1 MKKFTTTVG
10 VIRDINEKE
19 LSELQKSY
27 REYFASKM
35 QKFGVKSPAELDD
48 AKKKEF
54 FNEITKDWEKGKGA
68 TEAGKKDVEEHG
80 VKESVNEANQEEQ
93 IKKECISKLSDFFGC
108 APGNL
113 SKFKFDGNDDIKE
126 LTKALRSTSDEGTA
140 QYYRVAI
147 LMAKRDL
154 GIRESEEVNGVKES
168 EELNEA
174 GVSDS
179 ADNLADSLKKNESHF
194 ATFLKPKKMNVEL
207 SGNVVTLT
215 PASKSFTITA
225 DYNKK
230 TVIATAKPAYPESVS
245 YVEILEFFKSRT
257 GFSVTNESEEEGIN
271 MSDESITEG
280 NPFIFA
286 AAKAKKSGKDEFE
299 FKGKKYKV
307 TLTADTGVKE
317 GNAFGNAVKKAKED
331 GESEFELDG
340 KKYKVK
346 ESGESEFE
354 LEGKKYK
361 IEESG
366 ETEKSNN

>member
-27 REYFASKM
+27 REYFGAKM
-35 QKFGVKSPAELDD
+35 EKFGVKSPAELTEDQ
-48 AKKKEF
+48 KKDF

-80 VKESVNEANQEEQ
+80 V
-93 IKKECISKLSDFFGC
+93 
-108 APGNL
+108 
-113 SKFKFDGNDDIKE
+113 
-126 LTKALRSTSDEGTA
+126 T
-140 QYYRVAI
+140 
-147 LMAKRDL
+147 
-154 GIRESEEVNGVKES
+154 ES

-257 GFSVTNESEEEGIN
+257 GFSVTNESEEVNEGVYSKTTKKFDLETAKKKTGQILSVIRSGAGIGFCQIN
-271 MSDESITEG
+271 KEGDKAFLIIKADKDDQYDIEKILSESEVIDESKVNEKDIKSAADFKEFAMDKLKKQHGDDFDEAKADKVIKALSDE
-280 NPFIFA
+280 A
-286 AAKAKKSGKDEFE
+286 
-299 FKGKKYKV
+299 
-307 TLTADTGVKE
+307 
-317 GNAFGNAVKKAKED
+317 
-331 GESEFELDG
+331 
-340 KKYKVK
+340 
-346 ESGESEFE
+346 
-354 LEGKKYK
+354 
-361 IEESG
+361 EESG
-366 ETEKSNN
+366 DWGAAVGKLNKA